1 MPCPRLSIDSDRIFF
16 ITRAMGFRIGG
27 TPIFIPAGEYPVVL
41 LSGIP
46 ICDMLI
52 RQTKADKPGKTGG
65 ETVKNRLIQ
74 VAQEA
79 GAFFRRDEL
88 TDVVSK
94 EGHANYVT
102 NIDCKVQAFLEKELL
117 QLLPGSEFIGEEK
130 ENQDLTDEP
139 TWIVDPLDGT
149 TNMIHDY
156 RMSAVSIALCR
167 NKKPVI
173 GLVWQP
179 FTQELFYAEE
189 GRGAF
194 LNDRPI
200 HVSDTPFRNA
210 LVAVGTAPYYEEL
223 EDTGMKLASEFL
235 HQCADIR
242 RSGSAALDLAYL
254 ACGRHDIFFE
264 LRLKPWDYAAG
275 SLIVQEAGGLVQ
287 MPLADGTMDYNLSTA
302 ILSANSQ
309 CMPTA
314 LKVFRETVLP
324 DLRKE

>member
-1 MPCPRLSIDSDRIFF
+1 MKD
-16 ITRAMGFRIGG
+16 
-27 TPIFIPAGEYPVVL
+27 
-41 LSGIP
+41 
-46 ICDMLI
+46 
-52 RQTKADKPGKTGG
+52 
-65 ETVKNRLIQ
+65 RLIQ
-74 VAQEA
+74 IAQEA

-88 TDVVSK
+88 TNVTSK

-102 NIDCKVQAFLEKELL
+102 NIDCKVQEFLERKLL

-130 ENQDLTDEP
+130 ENHALTDAL

-167 NKKPVI
+167 DKKPVTGVI
-173 GLVWQP
+173 WQP
-179 FTQELFYAEE
+179 FTQELFYAEA

-210 LVAVGTAPYYEEL
+210 LAAVGTAPYYEEL
-223 EDTGMKLASEFL
+223 EDTGMKLASAFL

-275 SLIVQEAGGLVQ
+275 SLIVREAGGLVQ
-287 MPLADGTMDYNLSTA
+287 MPLAGEEMDYSLSTA
-302 ILSANSQ
+302 VLSANPL
-309 CMPTA
+309 CMQAA
-314 LKVFRETVLP
+314 LEVFRKTVLP
-324 DLRKE
+324 DLRQE

>member
-1 MPCPRLSIDSDRIFF
+1 MKD
-16 ITRAMGFRIGG
+16 
-27 TPIFIPAGEYPVVL
+27 
-41 LSGIP
+41 
-46 ICDMLI
+46 
-52 RQTKADKPGKTGG
+52 
-65 ETVKNRLIQ
+65 RLIQ
-74 VAQEA
+74 IAKEA

-102 NIDCKVQAFLEKELL
+102 NIDCKVQEFLEKELL
-117 QLLPGSEFIGEEK
+117 KLLPGSEFIGEEK
-130 ENQDLTDEP
+130 ENQALRDAP

-167 NKKPVI
+167 NKKPVTGVI
-173 GLVWQP
+173 WQP
-179 FTQELFYAEE
+179 FTQELFYAEA
-189 GRGAF
+189 GKGAF

-210 LVAVGTAPYYEEL
+210 LAAFGTAPYYEEL
-223 EDTGMKLASEFL
+223 EDTGMKLAGEYL

-287 MPLADGTMDYNLSTA
+287 MPLAGEEMDYNLSTA
-302 ILSANSQ
+302 VLSANLQ
-309 CMPTA
+309 CMPMA
-314 LKVFRETVLP
+314 LEVFRKTVLP
-324 DLRKE
+324 DLGQE